1 MQYLMLHY
9 LLIQGSFMD
18 RKAFLYE
25 GIGFHVHSVPT
36 NLNRRNIHQTLK
48 MKGWN
53 NHDS

>member
-1 MQYLMLHY
+1 MLHY